1 MNGFADALVR
11 AAAADVAAHGVVD
24 IGVGGLGFFGK
35 QGYGG
40 HDLPG
45 LAVAALGNVFF
56 HPGLLDG
63 MAAIGGETFD
73 GGDFFARDAG
83 DRGDAGTRGF
93 AVDVHGAG
101 SAERHAAAEFGAGHV
116 ERVAKHPEQGHVR
129 ADVDGLRFAV
139 QGESGGHGVLP
150 LAGEYA
156 TTTWLWMKMKVM
168 DENERKGG

>member
-1 MNGFADALVR
+1 MNGFANALVGT
-11 AAAADVAAHGVVD
+11 AAADVAAHGVVNV
-24 IGVGGLGFFGK
+24 GVGGLGFFGE

-63 MAAIGGETFD
+63 MAAIGGEAFD

-101 SAERHAAAEFGAGHV
+101 SA
-116 ERVAKHPEQGHVR
+116 
-129 ADVDGLRFAV
+129 
-139 QGESGGHGVLP
+139 
-150 LAGEYA
+150 
-156 TTTWLWMKMKVM
+156 
-168 DENERKGG
+168 